1 METREPRVRTGVW
14 RAVKVLGLAF
24 VAWMWFYG
32 FVLAPRESMNNI
44 GDAQWGARA
53 ETRCATAKEA
63 RSALADLSRIN
74 VNDPAALRKK
84 ADVVDAATD
93 TIEDA
98 VDQIS
103 RDTPSTDKGR
113 ALVPEWISDYRTY
126 IRDRRDYADTL
137 RAGSIVEFSESI
149 EEGVP
154 ISERLAKFARENEMR
169 SCQPPRDLQA

>member
-1 METREPRVRTGVW
+1 METREPRVSTGVW

-53 ETRCATAKEA
+53 ETLCATAKTA

-103 RDTPSTDKGR
+103 RDIPSTDKGR